1 MIDQR
6 KKLDFSLA
14 KDYGAQLLRGLQ
26 YMHEKGIVHR
36 DLKGIV
42 LLSINLIL
50 KLKLLAT
57 QIQYSIQLIMFY

>member
-42 LLSINLIL
+42 
-50 KLKLLAT
+50 
-57 QIQYSIQLIMFY
+57 